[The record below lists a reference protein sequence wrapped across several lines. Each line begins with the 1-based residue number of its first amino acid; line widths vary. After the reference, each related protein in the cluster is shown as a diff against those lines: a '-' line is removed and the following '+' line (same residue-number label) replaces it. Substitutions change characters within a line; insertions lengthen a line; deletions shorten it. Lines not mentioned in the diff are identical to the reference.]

1 MLFKLTLFRC
11 PSVRLWR
18 LLLIPFAVCLILT
31 GSGTGIAAQRGERS
45 SDKVGAKAEES
56 FIKELEFKKTKVQDA
71 VRVISELTGVNI
83 VSTTEAGEKQITFFV
98 RNLSVAD
105 IVDSLC
111 RIAGLWYRYN
121 SKTGAFLIMTTEEYQ
136 RDIVVFRNEPIRAFK
151 LKYLNVGTAART
163 ISDLFGDR
171 VQLEGKAN
179 RHLGDDYKV
188 GKASSAFSD
197 DFDEGTMDDED
208 DDDSS
213 SSSSSSSSSKN
224 KKDRDRERNS
234 KKKGSE
240 DLTAAKLALLDEL
253 QTQKRQNQMISEATM
268 GQVSQQQTEA
278 AIYVTVNR
286 MHNMLF
292 VRTSDD
298 KAMEEIARI
307 IHESDLQVPE
317 VLLEMKVLEV
327 QLTDEYKSAF
337 DISSISGSQKTG
349 PDDGQ
354 AINPL
359 NTSAASVGSTTV
371 GSGNYGV
378 MENSTMVFQVLSGN
392 LRVRLQLLEEEG
404 NISSI
409 ATPMLLAANNHP
421 AKLFIGEETIL
432 TTGFTAESVSV
443 TSSSSDDVTV
453 NTVPVPET
461 EKRSIGNTL
470 SILPSINADRSVV
483 MRIVHEN
490 SSVETDGGKI
500 PVLVGSSVQ
509 YVNIDTV
516 NSSTLEGT
524 VLAQDGMTVA
534 VGGMMRTSKSDSAS
548 KVPVLGDIPLLGFFF
563 REDGKSTVKTE
574 LVLLITPHVLSAP
587 SQGEDVSR
595 RRLNALTSHPNQVDM
610 YFDELDRS
618 REDSARA
625 NLERLDGDG
634 RQPSGAAAERDAGG
648 LEKSFIELT
657 RVAAKQVRMP
667 LLLRKPDGS
676 VKSAPLPALGEVRLF
691 AYKGVSAVP
700 AAAWTNGYHYI
711 TAIKVVNHGKREQ
724 ALDVAQMKGSWRAA
738 TLEQQVLAPTGKEGD
753 VTYLYLIS
761 DQPFEKTMGSW
772 GK

>member
-1 MLFKLTLFRC
+1 LFKLTLFRC

-18 LLLIPFAVCLILT
+18 LLLIPLVVCLVLT
-31 GSGTGIAAQRGERS
+31 GPGTTLAAQRGERS

-83 VSTTEAGEKQITFFV
+83 VSTTEAGEKQVTFFI

-121 SKTGAFLIMTTEEYQ
+121 SKTGAFLIMTTDEYQ

-151 LKYLNVGTAART
+151 LKYLNVGIAART
-163 ISDLFGDR
+163 IADLFGER

-188 GKASSAFSD
+188 GEASGAFAD

-208 DDDSS
+208 EDDDD
-213 SSSSSSSSSKN
+213 SSSSSSSSKN
-224 KKDRDRERNS
+224 KKDRDKEKNS

-253 QTQKRQNQMISEATM
+253 QKKQSQMISEATM

-278 AIYVTVNR
+278 SIYVTVNR

-327 QLTDEYKSAF
+327 QLTDEYQSAF
-337 DISSISGSQKTG
+337 DISSISGNQKTG

-359 NTSAASVGSTTV
+359 NTSATSVGSALV

-378 MENSTMVFQVLSGN
+378 MENSTMVFQALSGN

-490 SSVETDGGKI
+490 STVETDGGKI
-500 PVLVGSSVQ
+500 PVLIGSSVQ

-563 REDGKSTVKTE
+563 REDLKSTVKTE

-595 RRLNALTSHPNQVDM
+595 RRLNALTSHPNQVDV
-610 YFDELDRS
+610 YFDEMDRS
-618 REDSARA
+618 REDAARA
-625 NLERLDGDG
+625 NLDQLDG
-634 RQPSGAAAERDAGG
+634 SGKQASRVAGERDAGG

-667 LLLRKPDGS
+667 LLTRRPDGS
-676 VKSAPLPALGEVRLF
+676 VKSAVLPALGEIRLF
-691 AYKGVSAVP
+691 AFKGVSAVP
-700 AAAWTNGYHYI
+700 VAAWTNGYHYI
-711 TAIKVVNHGKREQ
+711 TAVKVVNTGKREQ

-738 TLEQQVLAPTGKEGD
+738 TLEQQVLTPAGKEGD
-753 VTYLYLIS
+753 FTYLYLIS